1 MRIAVVG
8 AGAAG
13 LAAAY
18 DLARCGHEVVIFE
31 TEPYVGGLS
40 AGFKAPDLQWS
51 LEKFYHH
58 WLATDAAIL
67 ALIAELGWSD
77 QVLFP
82 RTVTALYHDGGFHAF
97 DSPAAV
103 LRFPG
108 VPLIDRL
115 RFGLVALY
123 LRMNPY
129 WRPFDRVSADAWL
142 NKWLGPRAYRA
153 LWRPMLVSK
162 FGEENLPIV
171 NMAWFWGRIHTRT
184 PRLGTFVGGFQAFL
198 DKLAGVVRGYG
209 AEIRT
214 STAVRGIRQ
223 TPGGRLLVEGGD
235 RVEEFDAVICTS
247 SPALMAR
254 LAPDL
259 PATYAAQLRRL
270 KSMGAVVLV
279 LALER
284 RLSPEVYW
292 HNLPK
297 EAGFPFLA
305 MIEQTNFVS
314 PDCYGG
320 NHIVYCCDYQSPDHE
335 YFQFSKEELFARFV
349 PALTRFNAAFSPDWI
364 RGSWMWKAPY
374 AQPIPE
380 VNHARNVPDLR
391 TPVRGLY
398 FASMSQVYPWDR
410 GTNYAVEIGRRVAG
424 LVMEDGSRRDFQHLT
439 SVV

>member
-1 MRIAVVG
+1 MRVAVVG

-18 DLARCGHEVVIFE
+18 DLARAGHQVVVFE
-31 TEPYVGGLS
+31 AEPQVGGLA
-40 AGFKAPDLQWS
+40 AGFKASDWQWS

-67 ALIAELGWSD
+67 SLIRELGWTD

-82 RTVTALYHDGGFHAF
+82 RTVTALYHGGRFHAF
-97 DSPAAV
+97 DSAVAV

-108 VPLIDRL
+108 ISVVDRL
-115 RFGLVALY
+115 RFGLIALY
-123 LRMNPY
+123 LRLNPY
-129 WRPFDRVSADAWL
+129 WRTFDRVSADAWL
-142 NKWLGPRAYRA
+142 TRWLGPRAYRA

-162 FGEENLPIV
+162 FGEENLPNV

-198 DKLAGVVRGYG
+198 DQFAGVVRGFG

-214 STAVRGIRQ
+214 LTPVRSIRRGAS
-223 TPGGRLLVEGGD
+223 GGL
-235 RVEEFDAVICTS
+235 RVESGETAEDFDAVISTT
-247 SPALMAR
+247 SPALLTQ

-259 PATYAAQLRRL
+259 PADYVEKLRRL
-270 KSMGAVVLV
+270 RSMGAVVLV
-279 LALER
+279 LALDR

-314 PDCYGG
+314 PEYYGG

-335 YFQFSKEELFARFV
+335 YFRLSKEELLARFV
-349 PALTRFNAAFSPDWI
+349 PVLSRFNADFSPTWI
-364 RGSWMWKAPY
+364 RDSWMWKAPY
-374 AQPIPE
+374 AQPLPE
-380 VNHARNVPDLR
+380 VDHARNVPDLR
-391 TPVRGLY
+391 TPFSGLY
-398 FASMSQVYPWDR
+398 LASMSQVYPWDR
-410 GTNYAVEIGRRVAG
+410 GTNYAVEIGRRTAR
-424 LVMEDGSRRDFQHLT
+424 LVHQDASRRLR
-439 SVV
+439 SG

>member
-1 MRIAVVG
+1 METAIVG

-18 DLARCGHEVVIFE
+18 DLARAGHRVTIYEGAPE
-31 TEPYVGGLS
+31 VGGLA
-40 AGFKAPDLQWS
+40 AGFKEPGWQWS

-58 WLATDAAIL
+58 WLASDAAIL
-67 ALIAELGWSD
+67 ALIEELGWSD

-82 RTVTALYHDGGFHAF
+82 RPVTALYHDGKFHPF
-97 DSPAAV
+97 DSPASV

-108 VPLIDRL
+108 VPVVDRI

-123 LRMNPY
+123 LRLNPY
-129 WRPFDRVSADAWL
+129 WRSFDQVTADAWL
-142 NKWLGPRAYRA
+142 RKWLGSRAYNA

-162 FGEENLPIV
+162 FGEENLRVV

-198 DKLAGVVRGYG
+198 DKFAGVVRGLG
-209 AEIRT
+209 TEIRLNT
-214 STAVRGIRQ
+214 RVTGIKQDRN
-223 TPGGRLLVEGGD
+223 GRLEVESSGGIGTY
-235 RVEEFDAVICTS
+235 DAVISTS

-259 PATYAAQLRRL
+259 PAAYSEKLRRL

-279 LALER
+279 VALDR
-284 RLSPEVYW
+284 QLSDGIYW

-314 PDCYGG
+314 AENYGG
-320 NHIVYCCDYQSPDHE
+320 NHILYCCDYQTPKHDL
-335 YFQFSKEELFARFV
+335 FRLSKEELLERFL
-349 PALTRFNAAFSPDWI
+349 PALPRFNPNFEPGWV
-364 RGSWMWKAPY
+364 RNTWVWKAPY
-374 AQPIPE
+374 AQPIPQ
-380 VNHARNVPDLR
+380 VNHARNIPDLR
-391 TPVRGLY
+391 TPVPGLY

-410 GTNYAVEIGRRVAG
+410 GTNYAVEIGRRVAR
-424 LVMEDGSRRDFQHLT
+424 LVLEDGEK
-439 SVV
+439 